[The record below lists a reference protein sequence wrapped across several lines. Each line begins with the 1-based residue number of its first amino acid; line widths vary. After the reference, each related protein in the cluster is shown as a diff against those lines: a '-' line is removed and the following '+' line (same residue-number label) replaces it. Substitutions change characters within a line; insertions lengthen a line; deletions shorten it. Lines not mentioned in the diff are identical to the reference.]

1 MRGTKSDKSDTAD
14 AGGYCGECGFTR
26 RDIRHERRCGACAK
40 SGAKSGSPGRTGDV
54 GESKGDA
61 PTQLCQVA
69 RDQEEQAEWDLHTE
83 ANTAHLKDPP
93 PTSSTSS
100 ASSISSISFV
110 SASSSSITFDAM
122 SAHILSAAMALADS
136 YAETW
141 KRIAAARD
149 AAQRAVGSW
158 SQRSREIVAGGTL
171 VALLGPAAKRL
182 SARRTLGRSLDA
194 CVDVCVGDPAAL
206 CHSLCEALDSARKYD
221 GRTPHD
227 AGFLC
232 FATARVCA
240 AIARAPFFQT
250 PARGGF
256 PVSKTE
262 DTEDAEEADLRAG
275 LAALF
280 GRLVGGSPPCRG
292 LGHGVVAVMRLLPP
306 RDAADII
313 RRVVLGTG
321 FTDFEGNA
329 PTNRRHC
336 FLAIRAAYLHT
347 ATTSSAMDRVLFTTC
362 HEAARH
368 KSSTSTSTGAPG
380 APGGRTPKVND
391 QQGHGHGQDRAL
403 LDAIAGPVILD
414 VLQAAAE
421 AATAEQLDTCLRGLS
436 KTVREEDLPPLG
448 PYRMTTDAAVG
459 TGPQRKSTP
468 DKAVTMKVGDIVEGT
483 STSTRRLVTGTR
495 EGGKCVCVLCC
506 VCAWLGGGAESEWGV
521 HGCQVVLLGK
531 GMG

>member
-1 MRGTKSDKSDTAD
+1 MRGTKSDKAD
-14 AGGYCGECGFTR
+14 AGGYCGECGFAR

-61 PTQLCQVA
+61 PAQLCRLSAEA
-69 RDQEEQAEWDLHTE
+69 RDVEEQAEWDLHTE
-83 ANTAHLKDPP
+83 ANTAQLKDPSS
-93 PTSSTSS
+93 TSSTSS
-100 ASSISSISFV
+100 STPPSSSISSA

-158 SQRSREIVAGGTL
+158 AQRSREIIAGGTL
-171 VALLGPAAKRL
+171 VALLGPVAKRL
-182 SARRTLGRSLDA
+182 SARRTLGCSLDA
-194 CVDVCVGDPAAL
+194 CVDACVGDPAAL
-206 CHSLCEALDSARKYD
+206 CHALCEALDSARQYD

-250 PARGGF
+250 PARGSF

-262 DTEDAEEADLRAG
+262 DAEDAEDAKEADLRAG
-275 LAALF
+275 LSALF

-306 RDAADII
+306 QDAADII

-321 FTDFEGNA
+321 FTGFEGNA
-329 PTNRRHC
+329 PINRRRC
-336 FLAIRAAYLHT
+336 FLAIRAAYSHT
-347 ATTSSAMDRVLFTTC
+347 ATTSAMDRVLFATC
-362 HEAARH
+362 HEAARF
-368 KSSTSTSTGAPG
+368 KSSTSTGAS
-380 APGGRTPKVND
+380 GGRTPKGND
-391 QQGHGHGQDRAL
+391 QQGHGHGHMDSGYDSWEGDAYREEDRAL
-403 LDAIAGPVILD
+403 LDAVAGPVILD

-421 AATAEQLDTCLRGLS
+421 AATAEQLDTCLRGLA
-436 KTVREEDLPPLG
+436 KTVREGDLPPLG

-483 STSTRRLVTGTR
+483 STSTQLY
-495 EGGKCVCVLCC
+495 
-506 VCAWLGGGAESEWGV
+506 
-521 HGCQVVLLGK
+521 
-531 GMG
+531 